1 MNKRYLLISI
11 LVIIALVATACSG
24 GGNSNSGNGQG
35 NNQGNGANAD
45 QDKPAESVY
54 LDFFH
59 DKAGWVE
66 NLDKV
71 GELIAENT
79 GVGFKSVPTA
89 GTTEYQT
96 VVRQTLQGNN
106 PPALF
111 SWWSGFR
118 MEDIVKSGL
127 VADLTEEWQRYYIPV
142 EGINPDLANAFSF
155 EGKIYGAPLS
165 GSYWNVFYNK
175 KVFDEYG
182 LEEPKTWDEFIQ
194 VAETLK
200 QNGVTPLGL
209 SFQGWQN
216 FIWFAELLAKYD
228 PDLYAD
234 VMVGKAAY
242 TDPGVVEV
250 MEIYKDMLDKGYFS
264 QPGKIDG
271 DLLQDFIQGDIA
283 MHLVGQWFNNNLM
296 QAEMVPGEDYGAFI
310 LPPIRDGVSPS
321 VIFETGPILVAEHSK
336 QKEDALKAL
345 REFMKEDAQQL
356 WIESQGFAPIRPGVQ
371 ATNAVTNKVFKDI
384 EEGGHRLL
392 QRYWEATPPQISEF
406 AVEEL
411 GRFILNPDQYK
422 TVLET
427 IENHAKQYWAQ

>member
-1 MNKRYLLISI
+1 MSRRHLLISV
-11 LVIIALVATACSG
+11 LLIIALVATACSG
-24 GGNSNSGNGQG
+24 GNNSGNSQG
-35 NNQGNGANAD
+35 NNANND
-45 QDKPAESVY
+45 QDNAASERVY
-54 LDFFH
+54 LDFYH
-59 DKAGWVE
+59 DKAGWVD

-118 MEDIVKSGL
+118 MEDIVKSGM
-127 VADLTEEWQRYYIPV
+127 VADLTEEWQRHYIPV
-142 EGINPDLANAFSF
+142 EGINPDLAEAFTID
-155 EGKIYGAPLS
+155 GKIYAAPMS
-165 GSYWNVFYNK
+165 VSYWNVFYNK
-175 KVFDEYG
+175 KLFDQYG

-234 VMVGKAAY
+234 LMVGKAAY

-250 MEIYKDMLDKGYFS
+250 MEIYKDMLEKGYFS
-264 QPGKIDG
+264 KPGKIDG

-296 QAEMVPGEDYGAFI
+296 QAELVPGEDYGAFI
-310 LPPIRDGVSPS
+310 LPPIRDGVTPS
-321 VIFETGPILVAEHSK
+321 IIYETGPILVAENSK
-336 QKEDALKAL
+336 HKEDALLAL
-345 REFMKEDAQQL
+345 REFMKEEAQQL
-356 WIESQGFAPIRPGVQ
+356 WVESQGFAPIRPGVESK
-371 ATNAVTNKVFKDI
+371 NAVTDKVFRDI

-411 GRFILNPDQYK
+411 GRFILNPDQYM

-427 IENHAKQYWAQ
+427 IENHAKQYWSQ